1 MKAKLCVA
9 VLAALAALVPPAA
22 QGGDV
27 LKDKGCLNCHD
38 MAKKKV
44 GPSFKDLA
52 AKYQGKS
59 GAVDEIAAKMQSGK
73 GHPKVKATDD
83 EVKAAIKQALGQ

>member
-9 VLAALAALVPPAA
+9 VLAALAALAPLAA
-22 QGGDV
+22 QGGEL

-52 AKYQGKS
+52 AKYQGKAD
-59 GAVDEIAAKMQSGK
+59 AVDGIAAKLQSGK
-73 GHPKVKATDD
+73 GHPKVKATDA
-83 EVKAAIKQALGQ
+83 EVKAAVKQALGQ